1 METKKPLWKTAV
13 MYLRYI
19 VSVPLILLFG
29 LFALMSG
36 VSFISGLIIGDYG
49 DVFPYA
55 ATMVIFGTAFILIFP
70 KFDNFLN
77 KHIKFLQNPII
88 NLILRFVMMSFVFII
103 CIAAVGFHSIYLQPP
118 CHDSD
123 NEGKCLINNKPL
135 MCINNTAIMKASICG
150 CRANETVSGE
160 KCVPRPVQKTCP
172 SSCNDSNPC
181 TNDSCGRETNFS
193 CVNLPLSNVS
203 CGKGMQCVAGEC
215 VVNTCTDGTLYGE
228 CALSRPMF
236 CTTSGQLT
244 QNLDMCGCPA
254 SCDDGISNTLDVC
267 GNITNYECGHKTL
280 SAQELTE
287 MAISPP
293 YADLFKNPSN
303 YTATPIKYVGSVLQ
317 SNLLRVAVN
326 GNSDQV
332 IYATHNSTES
342 FVNGEYVEIIGWG
355 GQNKKLKTVSG
366 NVIEHPHID
375 AFSVRSLTFD
385 ELPKHKIGDSV
396 MINDNTVLRVKSQR
410 VRLCETRYKFPQ
422 SLGYWVVIPVEFTNP
437 GKQGESNYISYS
449 SFTLL
454 DSDGKQYPG
463 TYFSVYSYSWWGG
476 TTCDDAVTLEGGE
489 IYPNVVRAGEVW
501 FKLGNTVNL
510 VNPLKLVYGDSKAV
524 YEFNWK

>member
-1 METKKPLWKTAV
+1 METKKPLWKTAI

-19 VSVPLILLFG
+19 VSVLLFL
-29 LFALMSG
+29 LFSIFSLKTG
-36 VSFISGLIIGDYG
+36 EYFFLGLITGNYG
-49 DVFPYA
+49 DTIPGA
-55 ATMVIFGTAFILIFP
+55 SITALFGVAFILIFP

-77 KHIKFLQNPII
+77 KHIKLLQNPIL
-88 NLILRFVMMSFVFII
+88 NPILRFVLMGVVFII
-103 CIAAVGFHSIYLQPP
+103 CIAAVGFYALYLQPP
-118 CHDSD
+118 CQDS
-123 NEGKCLINNKPL
+123 NKEGKCLSDKPL
-135 MCINNTAIMKASICG
+135 MCVNNTAIMKASVCG

-203 CGKGMQCVAGEC
+203 CGKGMLCVAGEC

-244 QNLDMCGCPA
+244 QNLDKCGCPA
-254 SCDDGISNTLDVC
+254 SCDDGIATTLDVC

-303 YTATPIKYVGSVLQ
+303 YTKNPIKYVGSAIQ
-317 SNLLRVAVN
+317 SNSDYLRVAVN
-326 GNSDQV
+326 GESNQV
-332 IYATHNSTES
+332 IYVTRNSSER
-342 FVNGEYVEIIGWG
+342 FVDGEYVEIVGWG
-355 GQNKKLKTVSG
+355 GQNKKYIAVMG
-366 NVIEHPHID
+366 NEIEIPQIN
-375 AFSVRSLTFD
+375 AFSVRSLAFD
-385 ELPKHKIGDSV
+385 EIPKHKIGDSV

-463 TYFSVYSYSWWGG
+463 TYFSAYSWWGS
-476 TTCDDAVTLEGGE
+476 TCDDAVTLEGGE

-510 VNPLKLVYGDSKAV
+510 VNPLKLVYGSSKV
-524 YEFNWK
+524 IYGFSWR